1 MTSYPVRSLSIILT
15 DDDEDDCEIFEE
27 AIEEIDDKVQIDT
40 LQHGK
45 ALMDYLVDTLN
56 ELPDILFLDI
66 NMPYKN
72 GYECLE
78 EIRDNPRLKSL
89 CVIIYSTSDSPRDIK
104 KAYDLGADAFIQ
116 KPSRYEDLKNVLQKV
131 LETDWRN
138 PCFKLEEHHF
148 VLRA

>member
-148 VLRA
+148 VLQA